1 MFTTSLFVV
10 GCAIGAA
17 VGFYVF
23 KRLNTKTSLSLRLCS
38 WEEISIARIAEFLK
52 KNGMGVAVVRKKNE
66 LKKFCERISAEI
78 PQLELLLNGIDGV
91 IVPINEKGDQD
102 WTKVIVVSVENS
114 NIDKLPNLFLVT
126 SDGRFSQIESESK

>member
-1 MFTTSLFVV
+1 MYTTSLVAI

-23 KRLNTKTSLSLRLCS
+23 KRLNTKTSLSLRLGS

-91 IVPINEKGDQD
+91 IVPVNEKGDQD

-114 NIDKLPNLFLVT
+114 NIDKLPNIFLVT
-126 SDGRFSQIESESK
+126 SDGRFSQIKSESK

>member
-1 MFTTSLFVV
+1 MHTISLVGI

-23 KRLNTKTSLSLRLCS
+23 KRLNTKTSLSLRLGS
-38 WEEISIARIAEFLK
+38 WEENSIARIAEFLK

-66 LKKFCERISAEI
+66 FKKFCERISAEI

-91 IVPINEKGDQD
+91 IVPVNEKGDQD
-102 WTKVIVVSVENS
+102 WTKVIVVSVGNS
-114 NIDKLPNLFLVT
+114 NIDKLPNIFLVT
-126 SDGRFSQIESESK
+126 SDGRFSQIESVSK